1 MENLQAD
8 IVVDITGL
16 QCPVPLIQTRKAMI
30 KASAGQTIEF
40 VGTSAETVSRK
51 EILIA
56 LNSLKQQVLAN
67 IDPSDDNK
75 WHIFIKKE

>member
-1 MENLQAD
+1 MENIQAD

-30 KASAGQTIEF
+30 KASTGQTIEF
-40 VGTSAETVSRK
+40 VGTSAETVSRN

-56 LNSLKQQVLAN
+56 LKSLKQQVLAN
-67 IDPSDDNK
+67 IEATEDKK